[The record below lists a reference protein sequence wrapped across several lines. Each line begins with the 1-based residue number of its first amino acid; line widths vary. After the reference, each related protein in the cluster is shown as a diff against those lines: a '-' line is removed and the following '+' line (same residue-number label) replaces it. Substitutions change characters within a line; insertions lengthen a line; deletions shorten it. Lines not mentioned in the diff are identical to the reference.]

1 MFRPIVTT
9 LFLFMTFLA
18 ACERT
23 PASDPPPGPGEPFRA
38 VVTVPALAGLIKPM
52 LPEGAELRILMQP
65 GRSEHGYE
73 FTPTDIAALG
83 RADLVVYIGL
93 GLEPQ
98 VRTFIEK
105 RSSERRHVVCFAE
118 VLGLQKPGEAVKPH
132 DHAHDHDH
140 PESAEAQHDEHA
152 YVDPHLWLDPMLV
165 QELIPAVRAQIE
177 AGLRARS
184 AFDDAA
190 RSRLDAAEAQVLA
203 EVAQVDGEYRA
214 RLALLAAR
222 PIVTHHAAFGRLAAR
237 YGLEIA
243 EVLRPMESAE
253 PTPGQVAQVVEAVK
267 SRGVPAIFIEP
278 QFDSAAARRVA
289 EAAGV
294 RVGTLDPLGSGD
306 WAGLMRAN
314 LDSLV
319 SNLAPGTT
327 GPADAK

>member
-9 LFLFMTFLA
+9 LFLFMAFLA

-23 PASDPPPGPGEPFRA
+23 PASGPPGPGEPFRA
-38 VVTVPALAGLIKPM
+38 VVTVPALAGLVKPM
-52 LPEGAELRILMQP
+52 LPQGAELRILMQP

-105 RSSERRHVVCFAE
+105 RPSESRRVVCFAE

-140 PESAEAQHDEHA
+140 PESAEARHEEHA
-152 YVDPHLWLDPMLV
+152 YVDPHLWLDPVLV
-165 QELIPAVRAQIE
+165 EAFLPALRDQIG
-177 AGLRARS
+177 AALQARG
-184 AFDDAA
+184 
-190 RSRLDAAEAQVLA
+190 RLDLGAKARLDEAAGSVQAVVA
-203 EVAQVDGEYRA
+203 EVDREYRE
-214 RLALLAAR
+214 RLAPFAGRAL
-222 PIVTHHAAFGRLAAR
+222 VTHHAAFGRLAAR

-253 PTPGQVAQVVEAVK
+253 PTPGQIAQVVEAVK
-267 SRGVPAIFIEP
+267 SRGVHAIFIEP
-278 QFDSAAARRVA
+278 QFDASAARRVA

-319 SNLAPGTT
+319 SNLTPSTT